1 MNPPCIEI
9 GTLLIPHARQE
20 TTLTI
25 DRRCYVSRKSDEVEK
40 RVRISIFKKD
50 ARSVELNL
58 DDAIFIFEQ
67 GIALAK
73 AMKAA
78 DYK

>member
-9 GTLLIPHARQE
+9 GTLPIPHARQE

-25 DRRCYVSRKSDEVEK
+25 DRRCYVSRNSDEVEK